1 VSRRDAALSHS
12 SCAIEP
18 LQTGRP
24 YEDNVIPS
32 ADVMPIRAVVT
43 AIVLTVACASGAAAQ
58 PKVIGVDDDPV
69 LGDAA
74 APVTIIEF
82 GDYQCPSCRMFW
94 VDVEPRLKR
103 DYIDTGKV
111 KLVFRD
117 FPIVEIHPEAIV
129 AAIAAQCAADQGKY
143 WQYHDK
149 LFREQDRRGE
159 GVIRFKTGD
168 LKKWAADLRLDT
180 AAFNQCL
187 DSARHQDEVAKDY
200 ADGAAVG
207 IQGTPMFFV
216 NGRVIG
222 GAQPYPVFKKIIDEE
237 LKK

>member
-1 VSRRDAALSHS
+1 MR
-12 SCAIEP
+12 
-18 LQTGRP
+18 T
-24 YEDNVIPS
+24 
-32 ADVMPIRAVVT
+32 VVT
-43 AIVLTVACASGAAAQ
+43 VIVLTVACASGTAAQ
-58 PKVIGVDDDPV
+58 PKFVGVDDDPV

-117 FPIVEIHPEAIV
+117 FPIVEIHPEAVV
-129 AAIAAQCAADQGKY
+129 AAVAAQCAAEQGKY

-149 LFREQDRRGE
+149 LFREQDRPGE
-159 GVIRFKTGD
+159 SVDRFKIGD
-168 LKKWAADLRLDT
+168 LKKWGADVRLDT

-187 DSARHQDEVAKDY
+187 DSARYKDEVAKDY
-200 ADGAAVG
+200 ADGVAVG
-207 IQGTPMFFV
+207 IRGTPTFFI